1 LLELPKLKETSKSTE
16 MIWILRKQDISEVLR
31 GENNDQLPARGQLDG
46 KDPSW
51 CPLIRRRKRV
61 H

>member
-51 CPLIRRRKRV
+51 CPMIRR
-61 H
+61 